1 MRLTLE
7 NRQINSQE
15 GAGVSVLI
23 RHSVHEDRT
32 PGHRLPDRCPLP
44 DHGADITAHH
54 FSKAEQEP
62 FFDTPGKLVFGDRDE
77 PECLV
82 KRDQD
87 NG

>member
-44 DHGADITAHH
+44 DHGADITTHH
-54 FSKAEQEP
+54 FTKAEQEP
-62 FFDTPGKLVFGDRDE
+62 FLYAPGELVFGNRRE
-77 PECLV
+77 TECFV
-82 KRDQD
+82 K
-87 NG
+87 